1 MAPVEEQE
9 AIPDDARVG
18 EDDGTSLESLILS
31 MLHYWSLRNEP
42 QNVINMVE
50 KHFTQDQM
58 YTAHCSLKPAK
69 AVTKCVVSKNRPAS
83 KAQAESLYNYMSKLN
98 NENKLPKLT
107 VNSEDLGRVSTMLNS
122 LSLRDEMT
130 VAARLESLEMTMR
143 RMQDSINTKGPR
155 GNQGGFQGVQ

>member
-1 MAPVEEQE
+1 MAPVDDQE

-83 KAQAESLYNYMSKLN
+83 KAQDESLYNYMSKLN

-107 VNSEDLGRVSTMLNS
+107 VNSEDLGCCSEAGEPGDDHEEDAGLHQHQGAQGEPRR
-122 LSLRDEMT
+122 LSGGSGDSDE
-130 VAARLESLEMTMR
+130 AGWSSSS
-143 RMQDSINTKGPR
+143 DSH
-155 GNQGGFQGVQ
+155 

>member
-1 MAPVEEQE
+1 MDDQE

-18 EDDGTSLESLILS
+18 EDDGTSLESLILL

-83 KAQAESLYNYMSKLN
+83 KAQ
-98 NENKLPKLT
+98 
-107 VNSEDLGRVSTMLNS
+107 
-122 LSLRDEMT
+122 LRACT
-130 VAARLESLEMTMR
+130 T
-143 RMQDSINTKGPR
+143 T
-155 GNQGGFQGVQ
+155 